1 MEANEK
7 RFPCVEV
14 RQCSL
19 GRGVFAVAPVPKGK
33 LLLKIEGERLN
44 FEEQYQTE
52 HEANAV
58 QIGEDLYINPEA
70 PGLYLNHSCDPN
82 CYIDS
87 ELWLVAARHIKAGE
101 QLLFDYST
109 SMLERDWQMKDC
121 QCGSALC
128 RGTISDF
135 DELPV
140 EVQDRYLRQGGV
152 MDHVVRHPALKL
164 SLTIEDGQIGTLP
177 AMRHHHPTTRAMTPP
192 LSPAAL
198 RAAMDLVV
206 PEPDDVAKET
216 FSIAALRHR
225 WQIRDLFLS
234 IAAELEAP

>member
-1 MEANEK
+1 MEVNEQ
-7 RFPCVEV
+7 RFPYVKV

-44 FEEQYQTE
+44 FEEQFQADS
-52 HEANAV
+52 EATVV
-58 QIGEDLYINPEA
+58 QIGEDLYINPKA

-82 CYIDS
+82 CYINS

-109 SMLERDWQMKDC
+109 SMLERDWQMKGC
-121 QCGSALC
+121 QCGSSLC

-140 EVQDRYLRQGGV
+140 EVQDWYLRQGLV
-152 MDHVVRHPALKL
+152 MDHVVKHPALKL
-164 SLTIEDGQIGTLP
+164 SLTMKDDQIGNLP
-177 AMRHHHPTTRAMTPP
+177 AMRRHSGTTTPP
-192 LSPAAL
+192 P
-198 RAAMDLVV
+198 R
-206 PEPDDVAKET
+206 EP
-216 FSIAALRHR
+216 
-225 WQIRDLFLS
+225 
-234 IAAELEAP
+234 